1 MSSDREKGV
10 LATFEATSRAWADGD
25 AHAFVAWYADDATV
39 ILPGVNLAGKADIDG
54 AMAAAF
60 AGPLKRSR
68 RVHDARSTRFL
79 DGDTAIVVTRSETV
93 FPGEASVPP
102 DRQELATW
110 VLTSH
115 DGRWLVR
122 SYHSCL
128 AS

>member
-1 MSSDREKGV
+1 MSPDREKGV

-39 ILPGVNLAGKADIDG
+39 ILPGVNLAGKAGIDG

-68 RVHDARSTRFL
+68 RVHDARSVRFL
-79 DGDTAIVVTRSETV
+79 DGDTAIVITRSETV
-93 FPGEASVPP
+93 FPGEASAPP

-110 VLTSH
+110 VLTSN